1 MRVLHTILINILRI
15 NKELLS
21 MIMKETNT
29 ILSAIITS
37 SEKLEGS
44 KLEDS
49 VLKEIEGELTRI
61 ADYIKADEMSA
72 IFFTIIFVLQ
82 NQRQSSVSMHDIA
95 EFLDYSFLH
104 ILLVPS
110 TH

>member
-1 MRVLHTILINILRI
+1 
-15 NKELLS
+15 

-29 ILSAIITS
+29 ILSAIVTA

-61 ADYIKADEMSA
+61 ADYIKAVSTRKQMNIADEE
-72 IFFTIIFVLQ
+72 L
-82 NQRQSSVSMHDIA
+82 
-95 EFLDYSFLH
+95 
-104 ILLVPS
+104 
-110 TH
+110 

>member
-1 MRVLHTILINILRI
+1 
-15 NKELLS
+15 

-29 ILSAIITS
+29 ILSAIITA

-61 ADYIKADEMSA
+61 ADYIEADEMSA

-82 NQRQSSVSMHDIA
+82 NQRQASVSMHDIA
-95 EFLDYSFLH
+95 EFLDYSFL
-104 ILLVPS
+104 IEYRYKKIFAGIKNINFLLPIF
-110 TH
+110 

>member
-1 MRVLHTILINILRI
+1 
-15 NKELLS
+15 

-29 ILSAIITS
+29 ILSAIITA

-61 ADYIKADEMSA
+61 ADYIEADEMSA

-82 NQRQSSVSMHDIA
+82 NQSQSTVSMHDIA
-95 EFLDYSFLH
+95 EFLDYSYLH
-104 ILLVPS
+104 ILEYRKKIDELEKKNLI
-110 TH
+110 HIKE